1 MGYVACID
9 AQVMLCSALHYQKKV
24 LTELRATG
32 QFSGMTDQEW
42 VASRQQVEDL
52 IDLTEYYEIEAQTV
66 EARQAQS

>member
-1 MGYVACID
+1 M
-9 AQVMLCSALHYQKKV
+9 